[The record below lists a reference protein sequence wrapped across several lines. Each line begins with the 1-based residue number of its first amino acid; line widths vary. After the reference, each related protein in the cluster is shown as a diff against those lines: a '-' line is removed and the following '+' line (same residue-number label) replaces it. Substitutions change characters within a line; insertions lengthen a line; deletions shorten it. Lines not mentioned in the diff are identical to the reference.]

1 MQGEKDELFEAETLR
16 DSLREEAYALRKE
29 VKRLGRHLSEVE
41 GELEGVKRRLLES
54 KSKLK
59 AKEQQRDAAG
69 NKEESGRL
77 EGKMEDKRKVLEEV
91 QEEWRKSQEEVAA
104 AELSLK
110 DLETQ
115 RAAAQAEMV
124 GLSEQTMLLRQRKE
138 DLDAAH
144 KTLQVK
150 ISRNGKDLRVLDEET
165 ALLLEDIKEC

>member
-1 MQGEKDELFEAETLR
+1 MSFSRLRLLR

-77 EGKMEDKRKVLEEV
+77 E
-91 QEEWRKSQEEVAA
+91 
-104 AELSLK
+104 
-110 DLETQ
+110 
-115 RAAAQAEMV
+115 
-124 GLSEQTMLLRQRKE
+124 
-138 DLDAAH
+138 
-144 KTLQVK
+144 
-150 ISRNGKDLRVLDEET
+150 
-165 ALLLEDIKEC
+165 